1 MNQHGGTEGLRWG
14 SIPSL
19 LIKGPTFFTHSLG
32 EGALVLEIDDPLL
45 HNAGP
50 AQREQEETESLRSEG
65 PQETRVQE
73 RAQEGKTPSKR
84 SGGKRETIM
93 GKMASSDAK
102 TSSNVQGES

>member
-1 MNQHGGTEGLRWG
+1 M
-14 SIPSL
+14 
-19 LIKGPTFFTHSLG
+19 IKRPTFFTHSLG

-50 AQREQEETESLRSEG
+50 AQREQQETESLRSEG
-65 PQETRVQE
+65 PRKTRVQE

-93 GKMASSDAK
+93 GKTASSNTK
-102 TSSNVQGES
+102 TSYNIQEES